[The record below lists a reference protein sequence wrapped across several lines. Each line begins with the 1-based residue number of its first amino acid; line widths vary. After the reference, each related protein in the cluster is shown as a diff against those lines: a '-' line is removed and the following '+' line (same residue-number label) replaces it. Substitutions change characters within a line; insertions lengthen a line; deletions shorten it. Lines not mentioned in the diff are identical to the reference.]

1 MRLTNL
7 SAFLFILLIPLSTYA
22 QEVRLTPLTCT
33 YEVSVWNVHMRRII
47 NSTTIEHPYS
57 ELTQEEIDSA
67 TGCTVCSEDQV
78 LIHVPPLNPFSVCYK
93 LVPDIRSA
101 LIDLVKRG
109 EALYSIRGYLVIKS
123 RGLISAQGNRT
134 QFSNHSFGAAI
145 DINREQNGLYDGCQ
159 SFGPGCRL
167 ILGGPW
173 EPGVPGTLEANGP
186 VVQAMSRLGFA
197 WGGEIK
203 GNQKDFMHF
212 SITGY

>member
-1 MRLTNL
+1 MRLTRL

-33 YEVSVWNVHMRRII
+33 YDVSVWNVQMSGII
-47 NSTTIEHPYS
+47 NTTTIQRPYS
-57 ELTQEEIDSA
+57 ELIEEEIDPV
-67 TGCTVCSEDQV
+67 TGCTVCSEDQA
-78 LIHVPPLNPFSVCYK
+78 LIHVPPLKPFSVCHK
-93 LVPDIRSA
+93 LAGDIRST
-101 LIDLVKRG
+101 LIELIKMG
-109 EALYSIRGYLVIKS
+109 EAFYSIRGYRVIKS
-123 RGLISAQGNRT
+123 RGSMDELGNRT
-134 QFSNHSFGAAI
+134 QFSNHSFGTAI

-186 VVQAMSRLGFA
+186 VVHAMRSLGFA